1 MFSPILR
8 LHTVS
13 LSLHYLDPYVMSMY
27 VLSVLHLLSL
37 PLPLPL
43 PPSLPPSLSLSESSD
58 DDKLV
63 AWRWEEVKG
72 PLRDEKVTG
81 NTPILTLSRL
91 VPGSYTFM

>member
-37 PLPLPL
+37 PLP
-43 PPSLPPSLSLSESSD
+43 PSLPPSLPLPVSESSD

-91 VPGSYTFM
+91 VPGSYTFT